1 MIKIVVISGK
11 GGTGKTVFTAALSAL
26 IRQSIGIAD
35 CDVEAANLS
44 LLVAHENAGS
54 RPFSGIEKA
63 RIIRE
68 KCVGCGLCGIHC
80 RFDAI
85 KCQDGEFEVDPIH
98 CEGCGVCMEICP
110 EGAIVMEPL
119 RDGTLYLSKTPRGLM
134 AHAELCPGS
143 GTSGLLVDQVKNEI
157 TREMSGEEVLL
168 ADGPPGI
175 GCPTISAVSGM
186 DAAVIVTEP
195 SVSGLHDLKRLVN
208 MARGFNIRLYLV
220 INRYDLE
227 PGMSEKIEEYARA
240 ESIPLLG
247 RIPFD
252 PAVIDTVREGVPVT
266 MYDSPASRAIRKI
279 WEKLAKELKL
289 K

>member
-1 MIKIVVISGK
+1 
-11 GGTGKTVFTAALSAL
+11 
-26 IRQSIGIAD
+26 
-35 CDVEAANLS
+35 
-44 LLVAHENAGS
+44 
-54 RPFSGIEKA
+54 
-63 RIIRE
+63 
-68 KCVGCGLCGIHC
+68 
-80 RFDAI
+80 
-85 KCQDGEFEVDPIH
+85 
-98 CEGCGVCMEICP
+98 
-110 EGAIVMEPL
+110 MEPL